1 MENLEQRCLEKLNK
15 ILSKF
20 NLKIEIFYNASLT
33 VWQYHLVDNFLPN
46 NTYADWLY
54 SWSSILDMLT
64 CCNSIFECL
73 DTYTEYSEDGFN
85 LYTYQRYSEAY
96 NAIKYLENIC
106 CLEELIIKMDLMGI

>member
-1 MENLEQRCLEKLNK
+1 MENLEQRCVEKLNK

-20 NLKIEIFYNASLT
+20 NLKIEIFYNASLN
-33 VWQYHLVDNFLPN
+33 VWQYRLADDFLPN

-73 DTYTEYSEDGFN
+73 NQYSEYEFN
-85 LYTYQRYSEAY
+85 SYLYQRYSEAY

-106 CLEELIIKMDLMGI
+106 CLEEFIIKCDLIRI

>member
-1 MENLEQRCLEKLNK
+1 MENLEQRCVEKLNK

-20 NLKIEIFYNASLT
+20 NLKIEIFYNELRN
-33 VWQYHLVDNFLPN
+33 VWQYRLADNFLPN

-73 DTYTEYSEDGFN
+73 NQYSEYEFN
-85 LYTYQRYSEAY
+85 SYLYQRYSEAY

-106 CLEELIIKMDLMGI
+106 CLEEFIIKCDLIRI